1 MKVISIL
8 CSIALLFLIVIII
21 ISVYE
26 IKQLRI
32 TSYTYSNKKLP
43 REFYGYKIILLS
55 DLHNCLHNQ
64 DKIIKIIK
72 EQKPNGVFIAGD
84 IITYGDKNKSDNLKS
99 LDLVKDIAFYSD
111 VYYAPGNHEMGYMIR
126 NEKEWVEYE
135 KYLLRTNNDNIY
147 YLDNKKIKL
156 TIGKSSIN
164 IYGLHLTDGYYKRLV
179 KKKLDISVL
188 NKLLD
193 ETTDEDFNILIAHNP
208 DYFENYVEWGADLTV
223 SGHNHG
229 GLLRL
234 PVLGGVISPRLR
246 LFPKYDYGLF
256 ELGDS
261 TLVLSGGLGAHS
273 LKIRVN
279 NKPEIVI
286 INFEK

>member
-1 MKVISIL
+1 MRNCCPTIIFFF
-8 CSIALLFLIVIII
+8 CFIYILIVITI

-126 NEKEWVEYE
+126 NEKEWVETEIGEEKTYYEVQYKFCTYE
-135 KYLLRTNNDNIY
+135 K
-147 YLDNKKIKL
+147 
-156 TIGKSSIN
+156 
-164 IYGLHLTDGYYKRLV
+164 V
-179 KKKLDISVL
+179 
-188 NKLLD
+188 
-193 ETTDEDFNILIAHNP
+193 
-208 DYFENYVEWGADLTV
+208 
-223 SGHNHG
+223 
-229 GLLRL
+229 
-234 PVLGGVISPRLR
+234 
-246 LFPKYDYGLF
+246 
-256 ELGDS
+256 
-261 TLVLSGGLGAHS
+261 
-273 LKIRVN
+273 
-279 NKPEIVI
+279 
-286 INFEK
+286 